1 MLITS
6 KMLNILKGTMEWNDA
21 FQDGE
26 FAPNQFLK
34 SICYIIYVLL
44 NVLPPFVIDLLP
56 PNISSI
62 VQSILFDDMELFYE
76 NASPLLGIGDDGN
89 LMKGLFGMRLA
100 SVKRTLVRKNKMNN
114 FQTLGPAALTPE
126 EVRNEVAYR

>member
-1 MLITS
+1 
-6 KMLNILKGTMEWNDA
+6 
-21 FQDGE
+21 
-26 FAPNQFLK
+26 
-34 SICYIIYVLL
+34 
-44 NVLPPFVIDLLP
+44 
-56 PNISSI
+56 
-62 VQSILFDDMELFYE
+62 MELFYE

-126 EVRNEVAYR
+126 DVPGYENVVNPLPLVRFLGNDAWFASMELCDDIKFVKNKMEDMYVASPPKAL

>member
-1 MLITS
+1 MFCLLLSSTFCHQIYRALYATSLLIT
-6 KMLNILKGTMEWNDA
+6 KNANA
-21 FQDGE
+21 FQ
-26 FAPNQFLK
+26 
-34 SICYIIYVLL
+34 
-44 NVLPPFVIDLLP
+44 
-56 PNISSI
+56 

-126 EVRNEVAYR
+126 DVRNFVAYR